1 MTATVQHSYIG
12 PRQVKAVNITAQDIN
27 DALLGDLRKIGV
39 NLTPGIIG
47 QMMRAQDAN
56 LASQGYGADSLQGL
70 TTTASITT
78 PIQFLQN
85 WLPGYVNIVTG
96 ARLIDEFVGIMTAGS
111 WEDEEI
117 VQGVLEHTGSA
128 TPYGDYTN
136 VPESSWNANYERRT
150 VVRMEEGLRV
160 GRLEEARAGRV
171 RLDSAGEKRNAAQ
184 LALEI
189 ERNKIGFYGY
199 NSGNNRTYGFLN
211 DPGLPNYVVVP
222 NGAAGTATW
231 ATKTFNEIVLDITS
245 SLKLLRTQSKEIVDP
260 GRAQITLAVATAARD
275 ELSRMNTLGTQSV
288 MQWLNAT
295 YPNVR
300 VVSAPQLD
308 AAYSATNVMYLYA
321 ESVDDGSSDGG
332 KTFIQVVPAKFQ
344 VLGVQQLAKAYV
356 EDYSNASA
364 GVMCKRPFAVVRRNG
379 I

>member
-1 MTATVQHSYIG
+1 MTAVSKIHSYIG
-12 PRQVKAVNITAQDIN
+12 PRQVKAVSIGAQDVN
-27 DALLGDLRKIGV
+27 DALLRDLNKMGV
-39 NLTPGIIG
+39 GITPHVV
-47 QMMRAQDAN
+47 QAMMN
-56 LASQGYGADSLQGL
+56 GMGMDSLQAL
-70 TTTASITT
+70 TTTASVTT

-85 WLPGYVNIVTG
+85 WLPGYVNIVTA
-96 ARLIDEFVGIMTAGS
+96 ARRIDELVGIMTSGS

-117 VQGVLEHTGSA
+117 VQGILEHTGSA

-171 RLDSAGEKRNAAQ
+171 RLDSAGEKRNSAQ
-184 LALEI
+184 VALEI
-189 ERNKIGFYGY
+189 ERNKIGFNGY

-211 DPGLPNYVVVP
+211 DPNLPNYVVVP
-222 NGAAGTATW
+222 NGAAGTSTW

-245 SLKLLRTQSKEIVDP
+245 SLKLLRTQSKEVVDP
-260 GRAQITLAVATAARD
+260 CRAPITMALATAARD
-275 ELSRMNTLGTQSV
+275 ELSRINTLGTQSV
-288 MQWLNAT
+288 YQWLQST

-300 VVSAPQLD
+300 VVSAPELD
-308 AAYSATNVMYLYA
+308 SAYSSQNVMYLYA
-321 ESVDDGSSDGG
+321 ESCDDGSSDGG
-332 KTFIQVVPAKFQ
+332 KTWVQVVPAKFQ

-356 EDYSNASA
+356 EDYSNATA
-364 GVMCKRPFAVVRRNG
+364 GVMCKRPFAVVRRYG